1 MTPSTTV
8 WYYSTFEN
16 LNTLHTHDDEKIIDG
31 EELERAAMETA
42 SSATAS
48 AASFEVHVAK
58 ETFKFNAAHFV
69 AFDGFRERLHGHN
82 YTVSIV
88 LFGSERIGA
97 DGYLIDF
104 GHVKEVVKKVCKSLN
119 EHFLCPTLSDVME
132 IQDVDGN
139 VTLKCQDGAFFSFP
153 STDCAMLPIVHATTE
168 ELAVYLYGEIL
179 TQFGS
184 ERLRRRNIHSMEVNV
199 SEAPGQDATFR
210 MRIPSEMSS
219 SSTEMSVF
227 DVRTYLSTGR
237 VAVKP
242 CLPTKRQSCIC
253 GASDFS
259 GKLETM
265 AKIINDGQPQGKLV
279 TAQQLHDLL

>member
-1 MTPSTTV
+1 MT
-8 WYYSTFEN
+8 YRIQ
-16 LNTLHTHDDEKIIDG
+16 DERPHYRYKQRDKDEG
-31 EELERAAMETA
+31 META
-42 SSATAS
+42 SSATT

-82 YTVSIV
+82 YTASVV

-119 EHFLCPTLSDVME
+119 EHFLCPTLSNVME
-132 IQDVDGN
+132 IQEVDGN

-179 TQFGS
+179 TQFGP
-184 ERLRRRNIHSMEVNV
+184 ERLLRRSIHTMEVNV
-199 SEAPGQDATFR
+199 SEAPGQDASFR
-210 MRIPSEMSS
+210 LRIPSDIN
-219 SSTEMSVF
+219 SSTGKSVF
-227 DVRTYLSTGR
+227 DVRTYLSTSH

-242 CLPTKRQSCIC
+242 CLPVHRRACIC
-253 GASDFS
+253 GAAHVS
-259 GKLETM
+259 GK
-265 AKIINDGQPQGKLV
+265 
-279 TAQQLHDLL
+279 